1 MALLLRLDLTSKSLA
16 TAPNLYN
23 IAGPNGAAKTT
34 FARKFLP
41 EYAHWI
47 TYAPLAGVWTF
58 LRIA

>member
-1 MALLLRLDLTSKSLA
+1 LTSKSLA